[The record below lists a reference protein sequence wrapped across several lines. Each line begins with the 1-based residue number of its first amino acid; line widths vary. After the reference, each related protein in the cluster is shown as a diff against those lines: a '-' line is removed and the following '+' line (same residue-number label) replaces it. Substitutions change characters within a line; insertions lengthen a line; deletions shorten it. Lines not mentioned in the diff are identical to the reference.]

1 MYPRSK
7 EQSQF
12 ANRVEAHLAS
22 GGAPLLL
29 EGAAGLGKTWAYL
42 APLLSTGKP
51 VAVCVPT
58 RALAA
63 QLLESND
70 MAAVRSGQTVEIFT
84 PRRNFETLAEYR
96 AHKVTCRNADLLIC
110 THQAAL
116 IDVLSDGA
124 LLGLKERHAVLFD
137 EADQLPDA
145 AALRFDCVIHAYTF
159 GVLGVK
165 PGNEHRKTLDD
176 VRNALTTRADE
187 LDEPE
192 AVRAA
197 CRGMLDALD
206 EPAWFQRVGLDE
218 DGALRLVHKLPARV
232 LKRLLTHPRLIFV
245 SATLTVNGT
254 FDDFKRAVGLKEVSP
269 WSCTVEPV
277 RHGQL
282 DIINENWNKD
292 DSDHLVKVSEH
303 VASLQGAVLVIA
315 TSHEDAA
322 ILGAMLP
329 GATVRGHD
337 ADTGEIESAGQAAA
351 RMEINGGHVL
361 VAAGA
366 WAGLDTPMRW
376 RHVVMPKAPYGPP
389 TILDEHQVSL
399 YVDSRNLA
407 VRRFRQGLARGLRT
421 PDAVCTL
428 HLLDARFDR
437 AEFIKALPARFAKA
451 YQARF
456 GTVELRTRQASFRKS
471 IFEQYNGRCA
481 ISGCDEPSALEAAHL
496 GGAGGWRTNHTQ
508 GILLRSDLH
517 RLMDAGKLLIID
529 GVVSVSHAHYLEF
542 NGVRIR

>member
-12 ANRVEAHLAS
+12 ASRVAAHLAS

-42 APLLSTGKP
+42 APLLATGKP
-51 VAVCVPT
+51 VAVCVST

-63 QLLESND
+63 QLLDSSD

-84 PRRNFETLAEYR
+84 PRRHFETLAQYR
-96 AHKVTCRNADLLIC
+96 AHKEACRHADVLIC

-116 IDVLSDGA
+116 IDVLSGGA
-124 LLGLKERHAVLFD
+124 FLGLKERHAVLFD

-145 AALRFDCVIHAYTF
+145 AALRFDCAIDAYTF

-165 PGNEHRKTLDD
+165 PGAEHRKTLAD
-176 VRNALTTRADE
+176 VRKALPAHVDGI
-187 LDEPE
+187 DEPE
-192 AVRAA
+192 AVKAA
-197 CRGMLDALD
+197 CRGMQDALD
-206 EPAWFQRVGLDE
+206 EPAWFQCVGLDE

-232 LKRLLTHPRLIFV
+232 LKRLLTHPRLVFV

-254 FDDFKRAVGLKEVSP
+254 FDDFKRALGLKEVSP
-269 WSCTVEPV
+269 WTGTVEPV

-282 DIINENWNKD
+282 DIISEAWNKD
-292 DSDHLVKVSEH
+292 DSDHLAKVAEH
-303 VASLQGAVLVIA
+303 VASLQGAVLVIV

-322 ILGAMLP
+322 VLGGMLP
-329 GATVRGHD
+329 GATVRGID
-337 ADTGEIESAGQAAA
+337 AETGEMESAGQAAA
-351 RMEINGGHVL
+351 RMEVNGEHVL
-361 VAAGA
+361 VAAAA
-366 WAGLDTPMRW
+366 WAGLDTPLRW
-376 RHVVMPKAPYGPP
+376 RHVVMPKAPYGPR
-389 TILDEHQVSL
+389 TVLDKHQVSL
-399 YVDSRNLA
+399 YVDSRNIA

-437 AEFIKALPARFAKA
+437 AEFVKALPARFARA

-456 GTVELRTRQASFRKS
+456 GIVELRTRQAIFRKS
-471 IFEQYNGRCA
+471 IFEQYNGRCP

-496 GGAGGWRTNHTQ
+496 GSVGGWRTNHTE

-517 RLMDAGKLLIID
+517 RLMDAGKLQIID
-529 GVVSVSHAHYLEF
+529 GELVIVSKGRQELCVVDM
-542 NGVRIR
+542 